1 MSENIPSDGG
11 IAKPR
16 ACPFCGFSMTS
27 VDHARDRGVV
37 HHFVLCGDCG
47 AQGPWADHAASA
59 ITIWNKRERD
69 KLSRRRGVQGM
80 SIKRTSDEGAHHK
93 DKPKWN

>member
-1 MSENIPSDGG
+1 MSENVPPYAG
-11 IAKPR
+11 IVKPR
-16 ACPFCGFSMTS
+16 ACPFCGFSMTE
-27 VDHARDRGVV
+27 VVERTDRQHRYLCVV
-37 HHFVLCGDCG
+37 CGDCG

-69 KLSRRRGVQGM
+69 KLSRRRGVQGI